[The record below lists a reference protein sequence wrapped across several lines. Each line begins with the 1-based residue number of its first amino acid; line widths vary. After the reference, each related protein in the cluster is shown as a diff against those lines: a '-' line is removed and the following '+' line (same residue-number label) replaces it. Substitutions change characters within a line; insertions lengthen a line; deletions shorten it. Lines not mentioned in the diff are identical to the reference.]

1 MERILELM
9 KVVRERDNE
18 ISDYNKNR
26 FAYKVQSDDE
36 LIYAIQTK
44 TEMSEEV
51 QSRFVDYLEELVS
64 QFLN

>member
-18 ISDYNKNR
+18 ISDYHKNR